1 MAKGGRQEL
10 KTEIVLTGKTDGS
23 AAQLFKDLAITAE
36 SSYNEICKAF
46 QRYDDLQTQAY
57 NRQKKQYNDML
68 QKQMQLAKAETRQK
82 QQGRSDY
89 VNLWQNLLKEQEDI
103 EKQIAQEEA
112 KADQERL
119 QKEQER
125 AREKEKRDK
134 YLYQQMR
141 EFQEA
146 AAERERAYAELFDEA
161 ERRLEENKLGNRIK
175 KFVSELS
182 VDLNEVGDELINVG
196 GQVWKVGRQLL
207 KTTEL
212 YADFDDT
219 MRATQGKLVTATA
232 QEMDALEEQVRQWA
246 ETTRFGAVET
256 ANAVKEAAS
265 SGWELTEIYEG
276 IPTVMTLAATAG
288 LDLTDATEYL
298 NSALAGLNMDM
309 SESATLVDQWVMA
322 SNRSRASVQDMG
334 EAMQRLGS
342 LMTFTESSDEV
353 LTLLSVM
360 AEYGTKGA
368 EAGTMLRNVMLRL
381 IAPTK
386 KAAETLDMLDAS
398 EEELA
403 ELGEMDVAAAAKAM
417 DTLGLSVFDAEG
429 NLKSMIQVI
438 SELRRATSG
447 MTEEEM
453 YPMLAAI
460 FPTRTLRG
468 IMDLLRTSDEE
479 YASIQNRIRSSS
491 GYASEIAELQ
501 EGGIGGSIRNL
512 ESAFEE
518 LKLTV
523 GEAMNPVIM
532 QMTNTL
538 TELIKSISDMPE
550 GVWEGIGNI
559 LALVVEAGPVLIG
572 VGVGMK
578 IISKLLTP
586 GGAIMAGVGGLIM
599 LLTLLDKNIE
609 ERRQKKLENLF
620 GTATLDVAEMRQET
634 EKTTQSYLSNNSAL
648 NELMDTMRDGATNYA
663 DVLEQLQGDLTTF
676 AITGQQLTE
685 EQKNSLSGLINQMID
700 QANQDIDNGE
710 LHDLNMLDL
719 LFGDVKTGKETDAF
733 VNGVG
738 WVSSY
743 YDGLRADMVA
753 VGEDLRNAL
762 TEALEDGE
770 LSPEDEEAIRAQ
782 IERLTEIEQQIQQ
795 GIIDQETGKRLY
807 AAQKVSADS
816 LEEYLQG
823 NADSEAK
830 ALAANSET
838 YAAESGRYYSA
849 WKYNYDNATTGS
861 ERSRLQKELDS
872 FMQELAREEEE
883 AAQGIRNDYSGYNE
897 RALDTVISQL
907 GYSDA
912 WKAIK
917 RIGELGVG
925 ADEAD
930 WSKIFE
936 GLNANKTIQQM
947 YDLYDADD
955 ATGWKLSK
963 LVDKA
968 GFTNL
973 ADIITMLNRYAG
985 AADTNLAIQSDID
998 AFKRYMQEK
1007 QTTPDIADDEELKAQ
1022 AAGDAQTYVSQAQ
1035 ATLDKNPLKIKVDMV
1050 YGQTISG
1057 GSTSS
1062 AGAPGSVKY
1071 KAFGTFADGGRADT
1085 ASIFGEAGPE
1095 WAIPEKHTARTAS
1108 LLEAAAKAS
1117 GFGSLGLTA
1126 GGSSSGPATIIY
1138 SPVINAQDAR
1148 GVDGALREDKKRL
1161 EKWWNERAARAEAEA
1176 FG

>member
-1 MAKGGRQEL
+1 MAGKSNRQEL

-57 NRQKKQYNDML
+57 NKQKKQYNDML

-103 EKQIAQEEA
+103 EKQVAQEEA

-119 QKEQER
+119 KNEKER

-141 EFQEA
+141 EYQRA
-146 AAERERAYAELFDEA
+146 AAEREQAYAELFDEA

-175 KFVSELS
+175 KYVSELS
-182 VDLNEVGDELINVG
+182 ADLNAVGDQLINVG

-207 KTTEL
+207 TTTQL
-212 YADFDDT
+212 YADFDDA
-219 MRATQGKLVTATA
+219 MRATQGKLVTAST
-232 QEMDALEEQVRQWA
+232 QEIEALEEQVRAWA

-288 LDLTDATEYL
+288 MDLTDATEYL
-298 NSALAGLNMDM
+298 NSALAGLNIDM
-309 SESATLVDQWVMA
+309 SQSATLVDQWVMA

-368 EAGTMLRNVMLRL
+368 EAGTLLRNVMLRL

-417 DTLGLSVFDAEG
+417 DTLGLSVFDTEG

-438 SELRRATSG
+438 SELRRATAG

-479 YASIQNRIRSSS
+479 YASIQSRIQASG
-491 GYASEIAELQ
+491 GYASEIAALQ

-512 ESAFEE
+512 KSAFEE

-532 QMTNTL
+532 QITNALTTL
-538 TELIKSISDMPE
+538 IQKISDMPE
-550 GVWEGIGNI
+550 GVWASIGET
-559 LALVVEAGPVLIG
+559 LALLVEAGPVLIG

-578 IISKLLTP
+578 IISALLTP
-586 GGAIMAGVGGLIM
+586 QGRIMAGAAMLIS
-599 LLTLLDKNIE
+599 LLTLLDKNLE
-609 ERRQKKLENLF
+609 ERRQKNLENLF
-620 GTATLDVAEMRQET
+620 GSVTLDVAEMRQEIDKNT
-634 EKTTQSYLSNNSAL
+634 GAL
-648 NELMDTMRDGATNYA
+648 NGQSEALDALKGDIQQNLTEFTALY
-663 DVLEQLQGDLTTF
+663 EQMTGDLTQYF
-676 AITGQQLTE
+676 ITGQTLTKEQGEALVSMGTQMGAKVKEGIDLSELHQLNWLDVMFGSPSSETEAKAFTAGVSTATTWYDTMQAETATLGKELGDALADALADGIIDADEKNIISAIMAKYAAIENEVTQIYADAAQEKRLLQAGRVTFDSINGFATEQYALGE
-685 EQKNSLSGLINQMID
+685 EQKQKELDDL
-700 QANQDIDNGE
+700 DNE
-710 LHDLNMLDL
+710 YAL
-719 LFGDVKTGKETDAF
+719 L
-733 VNGVG
+733 
-738 WVSSY
+738 
-743 YDGLRADMVA
+743 L
-753 VGEDLRNAL
+753 
-762 TEALEDGE
+762 
-770 LSPEDEEAIRAQ
+770 AQ
-782 IERLTEIEQQIQQ
+782 N
-795 GIIDQETGKRLY
+795 KH
-807 AAQKVSADS
+807 
-816 LEEYLQG
+816 
-823 NADSEAK
+823 
-830 ALAANSET
+830 
-838 YAAESGRYYSA
+838 
-849 WKYNYDNATTGS
+849 NYDNAKT
-861 ERSRLQKELDS
+861 
-872 FMQELAREEEE
+872 REERQQILKERTDIE
-883 AAQGIRNDYSGYNE
+883 AGFTQKRQQTIANADADTNAVLM
-897 RALDTVISQL
+897 RAIDTAFDSA
-907 GYSDA
+907 GMGEA
-912 WKAIK
+912 WGLLK
-917 RIGELGVG
+917 RIGEQGVG
-925 ADEAD
+925 LDKLD
-930 WSKIFE
+930 WNRVLLGMDNSQ
-936 GLNANKTIQQM
+936 GAALLRS
-947 YDLYDADD
+947 LYDADKSNGWAMANALD
-955 ATGWKLSK
+955 STGNSS
-963 LVDKA
+963 
-968 GFTNL
+968 L
-973 ADIITMLNRYAG
+973 ADILTSLNRYAG
-985 AADTNLAIQSDID
+985 ALESRSRVDEGFGIYEDL
-998 AFKRYMQEK
+998 
-1007 QTTPDIADDEELKAQ
+1007 TPDFANDTELQTQ
-1022 AAGDAQTYVSQAQ
+1022 AAGDAQTYVNQAQ
-1035 ATLDKNPLKIKVDMV
+1035 AKLNANPLKIRVDMV
-1050 YGQTISG
+1050 MGNNG
-1057 GSTSS
+1057 
-1062 AGAPGSVKY
+1062 VKLPASLVGRGLNGY
-1071 KAFGTFADGGRADT
+1071 AEGGRADT

-1095 WAIPEKHTARTAS
+1095 WAIPERHTRRTAS

-1126 GGSSSGPATIIY
+1126 GGSSSGPATIVY

-1148 GVDGALREDKKRL
+1148 GVDGALKEDKKRL

>member
-1 MAKGGRQEL
+1 MAGNSKRQKLE
-10 KTEIVLTGKTDGS
+10 TEIVLTGQVANS
-23 AAQLFKDLAITAE
+23 AKQLSAWLDTMG
-36 SSYNEICKAF
+36 NKA
-46 QRYDDLQTQAY
+46 LSLGG
-57 NRQKKQYNDML
+57 QYM
-68 QKQMQLAKAETRQK
+68 
-82 QQGRSDY
+82 
-89 VNLWQNLLKEQEDI
+89 
-103 EKQIAQEEA
+103 
-112 KADQERL
+112 
-119 QKEQER
+119 
-125 AREKEKRDK
+125 
-134 YLYQQMR
+134 
-141 EFQEA
+141 
-146 AAERERAYAELFDEA
+146 
-161 ERRLEENKLGNRIK
+161 KLGDK
-175 KFVSELS
+175 
-182 VDLNEVGDELINVG
+182 
-196 GQVWKVGRQLL
+196 LL
-207 KTTEL
+207 ETTKL
-212 YADFDDT
+212 YADFNDA
-219 MRATQGKLVTATA
+219 MRATQGKLVTAST
-232 QEMDALEEQVRQWA
+232 QDMEKLEEQVRSWA

-368 EAGTMLRNVMLRL
+368 EAGTLLRNVMLRL

-403 ELGEMDVAAAAKAM
+403 ELGEMDVAAAAEAM

-438 SELRRATSG
+438 SELRSATAG

-479 YASIQNRIRSSS
+479 YASIQNRIRSSG
-491 GYASEIAELQ
+491 GYASEIAALQ

-512 ESAFEE
+512 KSAFEE

-523 GEAMNPVIM
+523 GEAMNPQIIKV
-532 QMTNTL
+532 TDAL
-538 TELIKSISDMPE
+538 TELIRNISDLPE
-550 GVWEGIGNI
+550 GTWDFIGNI
-559 LALVVEAGPVLIG
+559 FATIVKAGPVLIG
-572 VGVGMK
+572 VGTTLKLASM
-578 IISKLLTP
+578 LLTP
-586 GGAIMAGVGGLIM
+586 TGAIAGTVTLLIS
-599 LLTLLDKNIE
+599 LLTLFDQQAQ
-609 ERRQKKLENLF
+609 ERRQKNLDNLF

-634 EKTTQSYLSNNSAL
+634 DKVTESYLSNNSAL
-648 NELMDTMRDGATNYA
+648 NELLDTMREGGTNYA
-663 DVLEQLQGDLTTF
+663 NLTEQLTGSLTQF
-676 AITGQQLTE
+676 AITGQELTK
-685 EQKNSLSGLINQMID
+685 EQKDGLSGLINQMID
-700 QANQDIDNGE
+700 QANQDIENGE

-738 WVSSY
+738 WVSDY
-743 YDGLRADMVA
+743 YADMRNEMVA
-753 VGEDLRNAL
+753 VGQDLRNAL

-770 LSPEDEEAIRAQ
+770 LSPEDEKAIQAQ
-782 IERLTEIEQQIQQ
+782 IKRLTEIEQQIQQ

-807 AAQKVSADS
+807 AASKVSIDS
-816 LEEYLQG
+816 IEEYLQG
-823 NADSEAK
+823 NADSMNE
-830 ALAANSET
+830 ALAANSEMFAT
-838 YAAESGRYYSA
+838 EGGRYYSA
-849 WKYNYDNATTGS
+849 WKHNYDKAKTGA
-861 ERSRLQKELDS
+861 ERSRLQDELNN

-883 AAQGIRNDYSGYNE
+883 SAQGIRDDYAGLNMN
-897 RALDTVISQL
+897 AFDTMINQTGL
-907 GYSDA
+907 GDA
-912 WKAIK
+912 WELLK
-917 RIGELGVG
+917 RIGEQDVSENGLDWDKALQGMDMRQ
-925 ADEAD
+925 AEKYLKQIDEA
-930 WSKIFE
+930 
-936 GLNANKTIQQM
+936 NKDTKGRLAEWAEQ
-947 YDLYDADD
+947 
-955 ATGWKLSK
+955 
-963 LVDKA
+963 A
-968 GFTNL
+968 GYENL
-973 ADIITMLNRYAG
+973 AGLVGKASTLH
-985 AADTNLAIQSDID
+985 NLALSSRLEEEWPDPLQTQATND
-998 AFKRYMQEK
+998 AQTYVSKVQETLD
-1007 QTTPDIADDEELKAQ
+1007 QTPATPDFANATELQTQ
-1022 AAGDAQTYVSQAQ
+1022 AAGDAQTYVNQAQ
-1035 ATLDKNPLKIKVDMV
+1035 ATLNANPLKIKVDMV
-1050 YGQTISG
+1050 MGNNG
-1057 GSTSS
+1057 
-1062 AGAPGSVKY
+1062 VKLPASLIGRGLNANGY
-1071 KAFGTFADGGRADT
+1071 ADGGRADT

-1095 WAIPEKHTARTAS
+1095 WAIPEQHTARTAS

>member
-1 MAKGGRQEL
+1 MAGNGKRQQL
-10 KTEIVLTGKTDGS
+10 QTEIVLTGKIENS
-23 AAQLFKDLAITAE
+23 AKQLSAWLDTVGNKAI
-36 SSYNEICKAF
+36 S
-46 QRYDDLQTQAY
+46 LGG
-57 NRQKKQYNDML
+57 QYM
-68 QKQMQLAKAETRQK
+68 
-82 QQGRSDY
+82 
-89 VNLWQNLLKEQEDI
+89 
-103 EKQIAQEEA
+103 
-112 KADQERL
+112 
-119 QKEQER
+119 
-125 AREKEKRDK
+125 
-134 YLYQQMR
+134 
-141 EFQEA
+141 
-146 AAERERAYAELFDEA
+146 
-161 ERRLEENKLGNRIK
+161 KLGEK
-175 KFVSELS
+175 
-182 VDLNEVGDELINVG
+182 
-196 GQVWKVGRQLL
+196 LL
-207 KTTEL
+207 ETTKL
-212 YADFDDT
+212 YADFDDA
-219 MRATQGKLVTATA
+219 MRATQGKLVTATT
-232 QEMDALEEQVRQWA
+232 QDMEKLEEQVRSWA

-288 LDLTDATEYL
+288 MDLTDATEYL

-309 SESATLVDQWVMA
+309 SESTTLVDQWVMA
-322 SNRSRASVQDMG
+322 SNRSRASVLDMG

-368 EAGTMLRNVMLRL
+368 EAGTLLRNVMLRL
-381 IAPTK
+381 IAPTA

-438 SELRRATSG
+438 SELRHATEG

-479 YASIQNRIRSSS
+479 YASIQNRIRSSG
-491 GYASEIAELQ
+491 GYASEIAALQ

-512 ESAFEE
+512 KSAFEE

-523 GEAMNPVIM
+523 GEAMNPQIIKV
-532 QMTNTL
+532 TNAL
-538 TELIKSISDMPE
+538 TELIQHISDLPE
-550 GVWEGIGNI
+550 GTWDFIGNI
-559 LALVVEAGPVLIG
+559 FATIVKAGPVLIG
-572 VGVGMK
+572 VGTTLK
-578 IISKLLTP
+578 LASKLLTP
-586 GGAIMAGVGGLIM
+586 TGAIATTA
-599 LLTLLDKNIE
+599 TLLLSLITLFDQQAK
-609 ERRQKKLENLF
+609 ERRQKNLDNLF
-620 GTATLDVAEMRQET
+620 GSATLDVAEMRQET
-634 EKTTQSYLSNNSAL
+634 DKVTESYLSNNSAL
-648 NELMDTMRDGATNYA
+648 NELLDTMREGGTNYA
-663 DVLEQLQGDLTTF
+663 NLSEQLTGSLTQW
-676 AITGQQLTE
+676 AITGQQLTQ
-685 EQKNSLSGLINQMID
+685 EQKDGLSGLINQMID
-700 QANQDIDNGE
+700 QANQDIANGE

-719 LFGDVKTGKETDAF
+719 LFGDVQTGKETDAF

-743 YDGLRADMVA
+743 YNGLRADMVA

-830 ALAANSET
+830 ALAANSEM

-998 AFKRYMQEK
+998 AFNRYMQEK
-1007 QTTPDIADDEELKAQ
+1007 QTTPDFADDAELQKQ
-1022 AAGDAQTYVSQAQ
+1022 AASDAQTYVNQAQ
-1035 ATLDKNPLKIKVDMV
+1035 AELDKNPVKLHVNMV
-1050 YGQTISG
+1050 PGKSYSINYDGYSYRGSG
-1057 GSTSS
+1057 SGSQSGT
-1062 AGAPGSVKY
+1062 VKNAVSKLFSNLFY
-1071 KAFGTFADGGRADT
+1071 ADGGRADT

-1095 WAIPEKHTARTAS
+1095 WAIPEAHTPRTAS

-1117 GFGSLGLTA
+1117 GFGSMGLTA
-1126 GGSSSGPATIIY
+1126 GGSSSGPATIVY

-1148 GVDGALREDKKRL
+1148 GVDVALKEDKKRL

>member
-1 MAKGGRQEL
+1 MAGNGKRQKLE
-10 KTEIVLTGKTDGS
+10 TEIVLTGKIENS
-23 AAQLFKDLAITAE
+23 AKQLSAWLDTVGNKAI
-36 SSYNEICKAF
+36 S
-46 QRYDDLQTQAY
+46 LGG
-57 NRQKKQYNDML
+57 QYM
-68 QKQMQLAKAETRQK
+68 
-82 QQGRSDY
+82 
-89 VNLWQNLLKEQEDI
+89 
-103 EKQIAQEEA
+103 
-112 KADQERL
+112 
-119 QKEQER
+119 
-125 AREKEKRDK
+125 
-134 YLYQQMR
+134 
-141 EFQEA
+141 
-146 AAERERAYAELFDEA
+146 
-161 ERRLEENKLGNRIK
+161 KLGEK
-175 KFVSELS
+175 
-182 VDLNEVGDELINVG
+182 
-196 GQVWKVGRQLL
+196 LL
-207 KTTEL
+207 ETTKL
-212 YADFDDT
+212 YADFDDA
-219 MRATQGKLVTATA
+219 MRATQGKLVTATT
-232 QEMDALEEQVRQWA
+232 QDMEKLEEQVRSWA

-288 LDLTDATEYL
+288 MDLTDATEYL

-309 SESATLVDQWVMA
+309 SESTTLVDQWVMA
-322 SNRSRASVQDMG
+322 SNRSRASVLDMG

-368 EAGTMLRNVMLRL
+368 EAGTLLRNVMLRL
-381 IAPTK
+381 IAPTA

-479 YASIQNRIRSSS
+479 YAAIQNRIRSSS
-491 GYASEIAELQ
+491 GYASEIAALQ

-512 ESAFEE
+512 KSAFEE

-523 GEAMNPVIM
+523 GEAMNPQIIKV
-532 QMTNTL
+532 TNAL
-538 TELIKSISDMPE
+538 TELIRNISDLPE
-550 GVWEGIGNI
+550 GTWDFIGNI
-559 LALVVEAGPVLIG
+559 FATIVKAGPVLIG
-572 VGVGMK
+572 VGTTLKLASM
-578 IISKLLTP
+578 LLTP
-586 GGAIMAGVGGLIM
+586 TGAIAGTVTLLIS
-599 LLTLLDKNIE
+599 LLTLFDQHVE
-609 ERRQKKLENLF
+609 ERRKKNLENLF

-634 EKTTQSYLSNNSAL
+634 DKVTQSYLSNNSAL

-663 DVLEQLQGDLTTF
+663 DLLEQLQGDLTQF

-685 EQKNSLSGLINQMID
+685 EQKSSLSGMINQMID
-700 QANQDIDNGE
+700 QANQDIANGE

-719 LFGDVKTGKETDAF
+719 LFGDVQTGKETDAF

-743 YDGLRADMVA
+743 YNGLRADMVA
-753 VGEDLRNAL
+753 VGEDMRKAL

-795 GIIDQETGKRLY
+795 GIIDQEIGERLY
-807 AAQKVSADS
+807 AASKVSADNI
-816 LEEYLQG
+816 EEYLQG
-823 NADSEAK
+823 NADSMNK
-830 ALAANSET
+830 ALAANSEMFDT
-838 YAAESGRYYSA
+838 ESGRFYAA
-849 WKYNYDNATTGS
+849 WKYNYDNAKTEG
-861 ERSRLQKELDS
+861 ERQQLQSQLDD
-872 FMQELAREEEE
+872 FMNELAREEEE
-883 AAQGIRNDYSGYNE
+883 KAQGIRDDYAGFNT
-897 RALDTVISQL
+897 RALDSVLNQIGL
-907 GYSDA
+907 GDA
-912 WKAIK
+912 WELVKRVGEQDITENGIDWDKALQGMDARQAEKYFEQIYEANK
-917 RIGELGVG
+917 DTKGRLAEWVKQSGNENLAGIITESDFLWGAVRRYGDEVR
-925 ADEAD
+925 ADEA
-930 WSKIFE
+930 
-936 GLNANKTIQQM
+936 
-947 YDLYDADD
+947 
-955 ATGWKLSK
+955 
-963 LVDKA
+963 V
-968 GFTNL
+968 L
-973 ADIITMLNRYAG
+973 AEQL
-985 AADTNLAIQSDID
+985 Q
-998 AFKRYMQEK
+998 
-1007 QTTPDIADDEELKAQ
+1007 AQ
-1022 AAGDAQTYVSQAQ
+1022 AASDAQAYVGKVQETLDQTPATPDFANAAELQTQAASDAQTYVSQAQ
-1035 ATLDKNPLKIKVDMV
+1035 AELDKRPLKIKVDMV

-1057 GSTSS
+1057 GTNFGIGG
-1062 AGAPGSVKY
+1062 GAPESVRTK
-1071 KAFGTFADGGRADT
+1071 THFADGGRADT

-1117 GFGSLGLTA
+1117 GFGSMGLTA
-1126 GGSSSGPATIIY
+1126 GGSSYGPATIVY
-1138 SPVINAQDAR
+1138 SPVINAKDAR
-1148 GVDGALREDKKRL
+1148 GVDGALKEDKKRL

>member
-1 MAKGGRQEL
+1 MAGNSKRQKLE
-10 KTEIVLTGKTDGS
+10 TEIVLTGKIENS
-23 AAQLFKDLAITAE
+23 VKQL
-36 SSYNEICKAF
+36 S
-46 QRYDDLQTQAY
+46 
-57 NRQKKQYNDML
+57 
-68 QKQMQLAKAETRQK
+68 
-82 QQGRSDY
+82 
-89 VNLWQNLLKEQEDI
+89 
-103 EKQIAQEEA
+103 
-112 KADQERL
+112 
-119 QKEQER
+119 
-125 AREKEKRDK
+125 
-134 YLYQQMR
+134 
-141 EFQEA
+141 
-146 AAERERAYAELFDEA
+146 AELDTLGNKA
-161 ERRLEENKLGNRIK
+161 ISLGGQYMKLGDK
-175 KFVSELS
+175 
-182 VDLNEVGDELINVG
+182 
-196 GQVWKVGRQLL
+196 LL
-207 KTTEL
+207 ETTKL
-212 YADFDDT
+212 YADFDDA
-219 MRATQGKLVTATA
+219 MRATQGKLVTASTQDMA
-232 QEMDALEEQVRQWA
+232 KLEEQVRSWA

-368 EAGTMLRNVMLRL
+368 EAGTLLRNVMLRL
-381 IAPTK
+381 IAPTA

-403 ELGEMDVAAAAKAM
+403 ELGEMNLGAASEAM
-417 DTLGLSVFDAEG
+417 DALGLSVFDAEG

-438 SELRRATSG
+438 SELRRATNG

-479 YASIQNRIRSSS
+479 YASIQNRIRSSG
-491 GYASEIAELQ
+491 GYASEIAALQ

-512 ESAFEE
+512 KSAFEE

-523 GEAMNPVIM
+523 GEAMNPQIIKV
-532 QMTNTL
+532 TDAL
-538 TELIKSISDMPE
+538 TELIRNISDLPE
-550 GVWEGIGNI
+550 GTWDFIGNI
-559 LALVVEAGPVLIG
+559 FATIVKAGPVLIG
-572 VGVGMK
+572 VGTTLKLASM
-578 IISKLLTP
+578 LLTP
-586 GGAIMAGVGGLIM
+586 TGAIAGTVTLLIS
-599 LLTLLDKNIE
+599 LLTLFDQQAQ
-609 ERRQKKLENLF
+609 ERRQKNLRMLF

-634 EKTTQSYLSNNSAL
+634 DKVTESYLSNNSAL

-663 DVLEQLQGDLTTF
+663 DLLEQLQGDLTQF

-685 EQKNSLSGLINQMID
+685 EQKSSLSGMINQMID
-700 QANQDIDNGE
+700 QANQDIANGE

-719 LFGDVKTGKETDAF
+719 LFGDVQTGKETDAF

-770 LSPEDEEAIRAQ
+770 LSPEDEKAIRAQ

-795 GIIDQETGKRLY
+795 GIINQEIGERLY
-807 AAQKVSADS
+807 AASKVSADS
-816 LEEYLQG
+816 IEEYFQG
-823 NADSEAK
+823 NEDSMNK
-830 ALAANSET
+830 ALAANSEMFNM
-838 YAAESGRYYSA
+838 ESGRFYDA
-849 WKYNYDNATTGS
+849 WKYNYDNAKTEA
-861 ERSRLQKELDS
+861 ERQQLQSQLDD

-883 AAQGIRNDYSGYNE
+883 KAQGIRDDYAGFNT
-897 RALDTVISQL
+897 RAFDSVLDQMGL
-907 GYSDA
+907 GDA
-912 WKAIK
+912 WEIIK
-917 RIGELGVG
+917 KIGDSDWRNGIAWNEVSGGKSAQEVYALLDDFYQKNHETGNKFTDLMKKVGMDQYANVVKNMLLPVQELQTDHQI
-925 ADEAD
+925 ADD
-930 WSKIFE
+930 WNSYVLDIINDEELQTQAANDAQTYVSKVQE
-936 GLNANKTIQQM
+936 TLDQTPAKP
-947 YDLYDADD
+947 DVADD
-955 ATGWKLSK
+955 A
-963 LVDKA
+963 
-968 GFTNL
+968 
-973 ADIITMLNRYAG
+973 
-985 AADTNLAIQSDID
+985 
-998 AFKRYMQEK
+998 
-1007 QTTPDIADDEELKAQ
+1007 ELRAQ
-1022 AAGDAQTYVSQAQ
+1022 AASDAQTYVSQAQ
-1035 ATLDKNPLKIKVDMV
+1035 AELDKNPVKLHVNMV
-1050 YGQTISG
+1050 PGKSYSINYDGYSYRGAGSG
-1057 GSTSS
+1057 TQSGT
-1062 AGAPGSVKY
+1062 VKNAVSRQLNNLFY
-1071 KAFGTFADGGRADT
+1071 AEGGRADT

-1095 WAIPEKHTARTAS
+1095 WAIPERHTRRTAS

-1117 GFGSLGLTA
+1117 GFGSMGLTA
-1126 GGSSSGPATIIY
+1126 GGSSSGPATIVY

-1148 GVDGALREDKKRL
+1148 GVDGALKEDKKRL

>member
-1 MAKGGRQEL
+1 MAGNSKRQKLE
-10 KTEIVLTGKTDGS
+10 TEIVLTGKIENSVKQLS
-23 AAQLFKDLAITAE
+23 AWLDTVGNKAI
-36 SSYNEICKAF
+36 S
-46 QRYDDLQTQAY
+46 L
-57 NRQKKQYNDML
+57 
-68 QKQMQLAKAETRQK
+68 
-82 QQGRSDY
+82 
-89 VNLWQNLLKEQEDI
+89 
-103 EKQIAQEEA
+103 
-112 KADQERL
+112 
-119 QKEQER
+119 
-125 AREKEKRDK
+125 
-134 YLYQQMR
+134 
-141 EFQEA
+141 
-146 AAERERAYAELFDEA
+146 
-161 ERRLEENKLGNRIK
+161 
-175 KFVSELS
+175 
-182 VDLNEVGDELINVG
+182 G
-196 GQVWKVGRQLL
+196 GQYMKIGEKLL
-207 KTTEL
+207 ETTKL
-212 YADFDDT
+212 YADFDDA
-219 MRATQGKLVTATA
+219 MRATQGKLVTASTQDMA
-232 QEMDALEEQVRQWA
+232 KLEEQVRSWA

-288 LDLTDATEYL
+288 MDLTDATEYL

-322 SNRSRASVQDMG
+322 SNRSRASVLDMG

-368 EAGTMLRNVMLRL
+368 EAGTLLRNVMLRL
-381 IAPTK
+381 IAPTA

-438 SELRRATSG
+438 SELRRATNG

-460 FPTRTLRG
+460 FPTRTMRG

-479 YASIQNRIRSSS
+479 YAAIQNRIRSSG
-491 GYASEIAELQ
+491 GYASEIAALQ
-501 EGGIGGSIRNL
+501 EGGIGGSIRKL
-512 ESAFEE
+512 KSAFEE

-523 GEAMNPVIM
+523 GEAMNPQIM
-532 QMTNTL
+532 KVTDAL
-538 TELIKSISDMPE
+538 TELIQNISDMPE
-550 GVWEGIGNI
+550 GTWDFIGNI
-559 LALVVEAGPVLIG
+559 FATIVKAGPVLIG
-572 VGVGMK
+572 VGTTLKLASM
-578 IISKLLTP
+578 LLTP
-586 GGAIMAGVGGLIM
+586 TGAIAGTVTLLIS
-599 LLTLLDKNIE
+599 LLTLFDQQAQ
-609 ERRQKKLENLF
+609 ERRQKNIRTLF
-620 GTATLDVAEMRQET
+620 GSATLDVAEMRQET
-634 EKTTQSYLSNNSAL
+634 DKVTESYLSNNSAL

-663 DVLEQLQGDLTTF
+663 DLLEQLQGDLTQF
-676 AITGQQLTE
+676 AITGQELTE
-685 EQKNSLSGLINQMID
+685 EQKSSLSGLINQMID
-700 QANQDIDNGE
+700 QANQDIANGE
-710 LHDLNMLDL
+710 LHDLNMLDM
-719 LFGDVKTGKETDAF
+719 LFGDVQTGKETDAF

-743 YDGLRADMVA
+743 YNGLRANMVA
-753 VGEDLRNAL
+753 VGEDLRKAL

-795 GIIDQETGKRLY
+795 GIIDQEIGERLY
-807 AAQKVSADS
+807 AASKVSADS
-816 LEEYLQG
+816 IEEYLQG
-823 NADSEAK
+823 NADSMNK
-830 ALAANSET
+830 ALAANSEMFDT
-838 YAAESGRYYSA
+838 ESGRYYSA

-897 RALDTVISQL
+897 RALDTVISKL

-998 AFKRYMQEK
+998 AFNRYMQEK
-1007 QTTPDIADDEELKAQ
+1007 QTTPDIADDAELQKQ
-1022 AAGDAQTYVSQAQ
+1022 ATNDAQTYVSQAQ
-1035 ATLDKNPLKIKVDMV
+1035 AELDKNPVKLHVNMV
-1050 YGQTISG
+1050 PGKSYSINYDGYSYRGSG
-1057 GSTSS
+1057 SGSQSGT
-1062 AGAPGSVKY
+1062 VKNAVSKRFSNLFY
-1071 KAFGTFADGGRADT
+1071 ADGGRADT

-1117 GFGSLGLTA
+1117 GFGSMGLTA
-1126 GGSSSGPATIIY
+1126 GGSSSGPATIVY

-1148 GVDGALREDKKRL
+1148 GVDGALKEDKKRL

>member
-1 MAKGGRQEL
+1 MAGNSKRQEL

-46 QRYDDLQTQAY
+46 QKYDDLQTQAY

-134 YLYQQMR
+134 YLYQKMR

-182 VDLNEVGDELINVG
+182 VDLDEVGDQLINVG

-212 YADFDDT
+212 YADFDDA

-232 QEMDALEEQVRQWA
+232 QEMDTLEEQVRQWA

-288 LDLTDATEYL
+288 MDLTDATEYL

-368 EAGTMLRNVMLRL
+368 EAGTLLRNVMLRL

-386 KAAETLDMLDAS
+386 KAAETLDMLDVS

-403 ELGEMDVAAAAKAM
+403 ELGEVDVAAAAKAM

-429 NLKSMIQVI
+429 NLKSIIQVI
-438 SELRRATSG
+438 SELRSATSG

-479 YASIQNRIRSSS
+479 YAAIQERIRSSS

-512 ESAFEE
+512 KSAFEE

-532 QMTNTL
+532 QITDAL
-538 TELIKSISDMPE
+538 TELIKKISDMPE
-550 GVWEGIGNI
+550 GVWASIGET
-559 LALVVEAGPVLIG
+559 LALLVEAGPVLIG

-578 IISKLLTP
+578 IISALLTP
-586 GGAIMAGVGGLIM
+586 QGRIMAGAAMLIS
-599 LLTLLDKNIE
+599 LLTLIDKNIE
-609 ERRQKKLENLF
+609 ERRQKNLETLF
-620 GTATLDVAEMRQET
+620 GSVTLDVAEMRQEIDKNTGALDAQSEALDTLKGDIQQNLT
-634 EKTTQSYLSNNSAL
+634 EFTALYEEMTGKLTQY
-648 NELMDTMRDGATNYA
+648 
-663 DVLEQLQGDLTTF
+663 F
-676 AITGQQLTE
+676 ITGQTLTE
-685 EQKNSLSGLINQMID
+685 DQGKALVTMGTQMGAKVKEGIDLS
-700 QANQDIDNGE
+700 E
-710 LHDLNMLDL
+710 LHQLNWLDVM
-719 LFGDVKTGKETDAF
+719 FGSPSDETEANTF
-733 VNGVG
+733 TSA
-738 WVSSY
+738 VSTASKY
-743 YDGLRADMVA
+743 YDTIKTQTDGLGVEL
-753 VGEDLRNAL
+753 GNAL
-762 TEALEDGE
+762 ADALAD
-770 LSPEDEEAIRAQ
+770 
-782 IERLTEIEQQIQQ
+782 
-795 GIIDQETGKRLY
+795 GIIDADEKNIISAIMAKYAAIENEVTQIFSDAEQEKRLIQAGRVSLDSISEFATEQY
-807 AAQKVSADS
+807 ALGTERTQKKLDELDDEYALALTQNKHNYANAKTREERQQILKERADIDAGFTQKH
-816 LEEYLQG
+816 QG
-823 NADSEAK
+823 IEANGDAETNAVLMRAIDTALDGAGMSEAWG
-830 ALAANSET
+830 L
-838 YAAESGRYYSA
+838 
-849 WKYNYDNATTGS
+849 
-861 ERSRLQKELDS
+861 L
-872 FMQELAREEEE
+872 
-883 AAQGIRNDYSGYNE
+883 
-897 RALDTVISQL
+897 
-907 GYSDA
+907 
-912 WKAIK
+912 K
-917 RIGELGVG
+917 RIGEQGGELDKQGWDKVLQG
-925 ADEAD
+925 MDSNQAAELLKGLYNADK
-930 WSKIFE
+930 S
-936 GLNANKTIQQM
+936 
-947 YDLYDADD
+947 
-955 ATGWKLSK
+955 TGWAIANVLNST
-963 LVDKA
+963 
-968 GFTNL
+968 GNSNL
-973 ADIITMLNRYAG
+973 ADILTSLNEYVNILRTKTRIDEGFGIYE
-985 AADTNLAIQSDID
+985 DI
-998 AFKRYMQEK
+998 
-1007 QTTPDIADDEELKAQ
+1007 TPDFANDTELQTQ
-1022 AAGDAQTYVSQAQ
+1022 AAGDAKTYVSQAQ
-1035 ATLDKNPLKIKVDMV
+1035 ATLNANPLKIRVDMV
-1050 YGQTISG
+1050 MGNNG
-1057 GSTSS
+1057 
-1062 AGAPGSVKY
+1062 VKLPASLVGRGLNGY
-1071 KAFGTFADGGRADT
+1071 ADGGRADT

-1095 WAIPEKHTARTAS
+1095 WAIPEQHTARTAS

-1126 GGSSSGPATIIY
+1126 GGSSFGPATIIY

-1148 GVDGALREDKKRL
+1148 GVDGVLREDKKRL

>member
-1 MAKGGRQEL
+1 MAGNGKRQQL
-10 KTEIVLTGKTDGS
+10 QTEIVLTGKIENS
-23 AAQLFKDLAITAE
+23 A
-36 SSYNEICKAF
+36 
-46 QRYDDLQTQAY
+46 
-57 NRQKKQYNDML
+57 
-68 QKQMQLAKAETRQK
+68 
-82 QQGRSDY
+82 
-89 VNLWQNLLKEQEDI
+89 
-103 EKQIAQEEA
+103 KQISAWLDTMGN
-112 KADQERL
+112 KALSLGGQ
-119 QKEQER
+119 
-125 AREKEKRDK
+125 
-134 YLYQQMR
+134 YM
-141 EFQEA
+141 
-146 AAERERAYAELFDEA
+146 
-161 ERRLEENKLGNRIK
+161 KLGDK
-175 KFVSELS
+175 
-182 VDLNEVGDELINVG
+182 
-196 GQVWKVGRQLL
+196 LL
-207 KTTEL
+207 ETTKL
-212 YADFDDT
+212 YADFDDA
-219 MRATQGKLVTATA
+219 MRATQGKLVTASTQDMA
-232 QEMDALEEQVRQWA
+232 KLEEQVRSWA

-368 EAGTMLRNVMLRL
+368 EAGTLLRNVMLRL

-403 ELGEMDVAAAAKAM
+403 ELGEVDVAAAAEAM

-429 NLKSMIQVI
+429 NLKSIIQVI
-438 SELRRATSG
+438 SELRSATSG

-479 YASIQNRIRSSS
+479 YAAIQERIRSSS

-512 ESAFEE
+512 KSAFEE
-518 LKLTV
+518 LQLTV
-523 GEAMNPVIM
+523 GEAMNPQIM
-532 QMTNTL
+532 KVTDAL
-538 TELIKSISDMPE
+538 TELIRHISDLPE
-550 GVWEGIGNI
+550 GTWDFIGNI
-559 LALVVEAGPVLIG
+559 FATIVKAGPVLIG
-572 VGVGMK
+572 VGTTLK
-578 IISKLLTP
+578 LASKLLTP
-586 GGAIMAGVGGLIM
+586 TGAIATTA
-599 LLTLLDKNIE
+599 TLLISLITLFDQRAE
-609 ERRQKKLENLF
+609 ERRQKNLDNLF

-634 EKTTQSYLSNNSAL
+634 DKVTESYLSNNSAL
-648 NELMDTMRDGATNYA
+648 NELLDTMREGGTNYA
-663 DVLEQLQGDLTTF
+663 NLSEQLTGSLTQW
-676 AITGQQLTE
+676 AITGQQLTQ
-685 EQKNSLSGLINQMID
+685 EQKDGLSGLINQMID
-700 QANQDIDNGE
+700 QANQDIENGE

-738 WVSSY
+738 WVSDY
-743 YDGLRADMVA
+743 YADMRNEMVA
-753 VGEDLRNAL
+753 VGQDLRNAL

-770 LSPEDEEAIRAQ
+770 LSPEDEKAIQAQ

-807 AAQKVSADS
+807 AASKVSIDS

-823 NADSEAK
+823 NADSMNE
-830 ALAANSET
+830 ALAANSEMFDT
-838 YAAESGRYYSA
+838 ESGRYYSA
-849 WKYNYDNATTGS
+849 WKHNYDKAKTGA
-861 ERSRLQKELDS
+861 ERSRLQDELNN

-883 AAQGIRNDYSGYNE
+883 SAQGIRDDYAGLNMNAFDT
-897 RALDTVISQL
+897 ALNQTGL
-907 GYSDA
+907 GDA
-912 WKAIK
+912 WELLK
-917 RIGELGVG
+917 RIGEQDVSENGLDWDKALQGMDMRQ
-925 ADEAD
+925 AEKYLKQIDEA
-930 WSKIFE
+930 
-936 GLNANKTIQQM
+936 NKDTKGRLAEWAEQ
-947 YDLYDADD
+947 
-955 ATGWKLSK
+955 
-963 LVDKA
+963 A
-968 GFTNL
+968 GYENL
-973 ADIITMLNRYAG
+973 AGLVRKASTLHNMALSSRLEEEWPDPLQTQA
-985 AADTNLAIQSDID
+985 TND
-998 AFKRYMQEK
+998 AQAYVSKVQETLD
-1007 QTTPDIADDEELKAQ
+1007 QTPATPDFANAAELQTQ

-1035 ATLDKNPLKIKVDMV
+1035 ATLNANPLKIKVDMV
-1050 YGQTISG
+1050 MGNNG
-1057 GSTSS
+1057 
-1062 AGAPGSVKY
+1062 VKLPASLVGRGLNGY
-1071 KAFGTFADGGRADT
+1071 AEGGRADT

-1095 WAIPEKHTARTAS
+1095 WAIPERHTARTAS

>member
-1 MAKGGRQEL
+1 MAGNSKRQKLE
-10 KTEIVLTGKTDGS
+10 TEIVLTGKIENS
-23 AAQLFKDLAITAE
+23 VKQL
-36 SSYNEICKAF
+36 S
-46 QRYDDLQTQAY
+46 
-57 NRQKKQYNDML
+57 
-68 QKQMQLAKAETRQK
+68 
-82 QQGRSDY
+82 
-89 VNLWQNLLKEQEDI
+89 
-103 EKQIAQEEA
+103 
-112 KADQERL
+112 
-119 QKEQER
+119 
-125 AREKEKRDK
+125 
-134 YLYQQMR
+134 
-141 EFQEA
+141 
-146 AAERERAYAELFDEA
+146 AELDTLGNKA
-161 ERRLEENKLGNRIK
+161 ISLGGQYMKLGDK
-175 KFVSELS
+175 
-182 VDLNEVGDELINVG
+182 
-196 GQVWKVGRQLL
+196 LL
-207 KTTEL
+207 ETTKL
-212 YADFDDT
+212 YADFDDA
-219 MRATQGKLVTATA
+219 MRATQGKLVTASTQDMA
-232 QEMDALEEQVRQWA
+232 KLEEQVRSWA

-288 LDLTDATEYL
+288 MDLTDATEYL

-368 EAGTMLRNVMLRL
+368 EAGTLLRNVMLRL
-381 IAPTK
+381 IAPTA

-403 ELGEMDVAAAAKAM
+403 ELGEMDVAAAEEAM

-438 SELRRATSG
+438 SELRRATNG

-479 YASIQNRIRSSS
+479 YAAIQNRIRSSG

-512 ESAFEE
+512 KSAFEE

-523 GEAMNPVIM
+523 GEAMNPQIIKV
-532 QMTNTL
+532 TNAL
-538 TELIKSISDMPE
+538 TELIRHISDMPE
-550 GVWEGIGNI
+550 GTWDFIGNI
-559 LALVVEAGPVLIG
+559 FATIVKAGPVLIG
-572 VGVGMK
+572 VGTTLKLASM
-578 IISKLLTP
+578 LLTKT
-586 GGAIMAGVGGLIM
+586 GAIAGTVTLLIS
-599 LLTLLDKNIE
+599 LLTLLDQHIE
-609 ERRQKKLENLF
+609 ERRKKNLENLF
-620 GTATLDVAEMRQET
+620 GSATLDVAEMRQET
-634 EKTTQSYLSNNSAL
+634 DKVTESYLSNNSAL
-648 NELMDTMRDGATNYA
+648 NELLDTMREGGTNYA
-663 DVLEQLQGDLTTF
+663 NLSEQLTGSLTQW
-676 AITGQQLTE
+676 AITGQQLTQ
-685 EQKNSLSGLINQMID
+685 EQKDGLSGLINQMID
-700 QANQDIDNGE
+700 QANQDIANGE

-719 LFGDVKTGKETDAF
+719 LFGDVQTGKETDAF

-743 YDGLRADMVA
+743 YNGLRADMVA

-830 ALAANSET
+830 ALAANSEM

-998 AFKRYMQEK
+998 AFNRYMQEK
-1007 QTTPDIADDEELKAQ
+1007 QTTPDFADDAELQKQ
-1022 AAGDAQTYVSQAQ
+1022 ATNDAQTYVSQAQ
-1035 ATLDKNPLKIKVDMV
+1035 AELDKNPVKLHVNMV
-1050 YGQTISG
+1050 PGKSYSINYDGYNYRGSG
-1057 GSTSS
+1057 SGSQSGT
-1062 AGAPGSVKY
+1062 VKNAVSKLFSNLFY
-1071 KAFGTFADGGRADT
+1071 ADGGRADT

-1095 WAIPEKHTARTAS
+1095 WAIPEQHTVRTAS

-1126 GGSSSGPATIIY
+1126 GGSSFGPATIIY

>member
-1 MAKGGRQEL
+1 MAGNSKRQKLE
-10 KTEIVLTGKTDGS
+10 TEIVLTGKIENSVKQLS
-23 AAQLFKDLAITAE
+23 AWLDTVGNKAI
-36 SSYNEICKAF
+36 S
-46 QRYDDLQTQAY
+46 L
-57 NRQKKQYNDML
+57 
-68 QKQMQLAKAETRQK
+68 
-82 QQGRSDY
+82 
-89 VNLWQNLLKEQEDI
+89 
-103 EKQIAQEEA
+103 
-112 KADQERL
+112 
-119 QKEQER
+119 
-125 AREKEKRDK
+125 
-134 YLYQQMR
+134 
-141 EFQEA
+141 
-146 AAERERAYAELFDEA
+146 
-161 ERRLEENKLGNRIK
+161 
-175 KFVSELS
+175 
-182 VDLNEVGDELINVG
+182 G
-196 GQVWKVGRQLL
+196 GQYMKIGEKLL
-207 KTTEL
+207 ETTKL
-212 YADFDDT
+212 YADFDDA
-219 MRATQGKLVTATA
+219 MRATQGKLVTASTQDMA
-232 QEMDALEEQVRQWA
+232 KLEEQVRSWA

-288 LDLTDATEYL
+288 MDLTDATEYL

-322 SNRSRASVQDMG
+322 SNRSRASVLDMG

-368 EAGTMLRNVMLRL
+368 EAGTLLRNVMLRL
-381 IAPTK
+381 IAPTA

-403 ELGEMDVAAAAKAM
+403 ELGEMDVAAAANAM

-438 SELRRATSG
+438 SELRRATAG

-460 FPTRTLRG
+460 FPTRTMRG

-479 YASIQNRIRSSS
+479 YASIQSRIQASG
-491 GYASEIAELQ
+491 GYASEIAALQ
-501 EGGIGGSIRNL
+501 EGGIGGSIRKL
-512 ESAFEE
+512 KSAFEE

-523 GEAMNPVIM
+523 GEAMNPQIIKV
-532 QMTNTL
+532 TDAL
-538 TELIKSISDMPE
+538 TELIQHISDLPE
-550 GVWEGIGNI
+550 GTWDFIGNI
-559 LALVVEAGPVLIG
+559 FATIVKAGPVLIG
-572 VGVGMK
+572 VGTTLK
-578 IISKLLTP
+578 LASKLLTP
-586 GGAIMAGVGGLIM
+586 TGAIATTA
-599 LLTLLDKNIE
+599 TLLLSLITLFDQQAE
-609 ERRQKKLENLF
+609 ERRQKNLDNMF

-634 EKTTQSYLSNNSAL
+634 DKVTESYLSNNSAL
-648 NELMDTMRDGATNYA
+648 NELLDTMREGGTNYA
-663 DVLEQLQGDLTTF
+663 NLSEQLTGSLTQW
-676 AITGQQLTE
+676 AITGQQLTQ
-685 EQKNSLSGLINQMID
+685 EQKDGLSGLINQMID
-700 QANQDIDNGE
+700 QANQDIENGE

-743 YDGLRADMVA
+743 YNGLRADMVA

-830 ALAANSET
+830 ALAANSEM
-838 YAAESGRYYSA
+838 YAAESGRYYSE

-998 AFKRYMQEK
+998 AFNRYMQEK
-1007 QTTPDIADDEELKAQ
+1007 QTTPDIADDEELQRQ
-1022 AAGDAQTYVSQAQ
+1022 ATNDAQTYVNQAQ
-1035 ATLDKNPLKIKVDMV
+1035 AELDKNPVKLHVNMV
-1050 YGQTISG
+1050 PGKSYSISYDG
-1057 GSTSS
+1057 YSYRGAGS
-1062 AGAPGSVKY
+1062 GAQSGTVKNTVSRQLNKLFY
-1071 KAFGTFADGGRADT
+1071 AEGGRADT

-1126 GGSSSGPATIIY
+1126 SGSSSGPATIVY

-1148 GVDGALREDKKRL
+1148 GVDGALKEDKKRL

>member
-1 MAKGGRQEL
+1 MAGNSKRQEL

-46 QRYDDLQTQAY
+46 QKYDDLQTQAY

-68 QKQMQLAKAETRQK
+68 QKQVQLAQAQARQK
-82 QQGRSDY
+82 QQGRNSY
-89 VNLWQNLLKEQEDI
+89 VTMWQNLLKEQEDI
-103 EKQIAQEEA
+103 EKQVAQEQA
-112 KADQERL
+112 RADKERL
-119 QKEQER
+119 QREQER

-134 YLYQQMR
+134 FLYQKMQ
-141 EFQEA
+141 EFQRA
-146 AAERERAYAELFDEA
+146 AEERERAYAALFDEA

-175 KFVSELS
+175 KFVSQLS
-182 VDLNEVGDELINVG
+182 KDMDSLGGKLLGAGWQLNRL
-196 GQVWKVGRQLL
+196 GRRLL
-207 KTTEL
+207 QTTEL
-212 YADFDDT
+212 YIDFDDA
-219 MRATQGKLVTATA
+219 MRATQGKLVTATT
-232 QEMDALEEQVRQWA
+232 QEIEALEEQVRAWA

-256 ANAVKEAAS
+256 ASAVKEAAS

-288 LDLTDATEYL
+288 MDLTDAMEYL
-298 NSALAGLNMDM
+298 NSAIAGLNMDM

-403 ELGEMDVAAAAKAM
+403 ELGDMDTGAAAAAM
-417 DTLGLSVFDAEG
+417 ETLGLNVFDAEG

-479 YASIQNRIRSSS
+479 YTSIQNRIRASG
-491 GYASEIAELQ
+491 GYASEIAALQ
-501 EGGIGGSIRNL
+501 EGGIGGSVRSL
-512 ESAFEE
+512 KSAFEE

-523 GEAMNPVIM
+523 AEAMNP
-532 QMTNTL
+532 QMMKL
-538 TELIKSISDMPE
+538 TDALTQLIRNISDLPE
-550 GVWEGIGNI
+550 SVWDTIGNV
-559 LALVVEAGPVLIG
+559 LTLLVEAGPILIG
-572 VGVGMK
+572 VGTGMK

-586 GGAIMAGVGGLIM
+586 GGAITAGLM
-599 LLTLLDKNIE
+599 LATALLVMLDKQAE
-609 ERRQKKLENLF
+609 ERRQRNLENLF
-620 GTATLDVAEMRQET
+620 GSVTLDVAEMRQEIDKSTGAIT
-634 EKTTQSYLSNNSAL
+634 EQKAAL
-648 NELMDTMRDGATNYA
+648 DELTGDIQQNLTDFTALYEEMT
-663 DVLEQLQGDLTTF
+663 GDLTQYF
-676 AITGQQLTE
+676 ITGQTLTEDQGKALVTMGTQMGAKVKEGIDLSELHQLNWLDVMFGDPSNEVEANAYTSGVSTATKYYDAIKKQTDGLGVELGNALADALADGIIDADEKNIISAIMAKYAAIENEVTQIYADAAQEKRLLQAGRVTFDSINGFVTEQYTLGE
-685 EQKNSLSGLINQMID
+685 EQKQ
-700 QANQDIDNGE
+700 
-710 LHDLNMLDL
+710 
-719 LFGDVKTGKETDAF
+719 
-733 VNGVG
+733 
-738 WVSSY
+738 
-743 YDGLRADMVA
+743 
-753 VGEDLRNAL
+753 
-762 TEALEDGE
+762 
-770 LSPEDEEAIRAQ
+770 
-782 IERLTEIEQQIQQ
+782 
-795 GIIDQETGKRLY
+795 
-807 AAQKVSADS
+807 
-816 LEEYLQG
+816 
-823 NADSEAK
+823 K
-830 ALAANSET
+830 ALDDLDDE
-838 YAAESGRYYSA
+838 YALLIAQN
-849 WKYNYDNATTGS
+849 KHNYDNAKT
-861 ERSRLQKELDS
+861 
-872 FMQELAREEEE
+872 REERQQILRERDDINAGFAQKSQDIESNANADTNAVLMRAIDTAFDSEGMGE
-883 AAQGIRNDYSGYNE
+883 AWG
-897 RALDTVISQL
+897 LL
-907 GYSDA
+907 
-912 WKAIK
+912 K
-917 RIGELGVG
+917 RIGEQGVG
-925 ADEAD
+925 LDKLD
-930 WSKIFE
+930 WNRVLLGMDNSQ
-936 GLNANKTIQQM
+936 GAALLRS
-947 YDLYDADD
+947 LYDADKS
-955 ATGWKLSK
+955 TGWAMANALDST
-963 LVDKA
+963 
-968 GFTNL
+968 GNSSL
-973 ADIITMLNRYAG
+973 ADILTSLNRYAG
-985 AADTNLAIQSDID
+985 ALESRSRVDEGFGIYEDL
-998 AFKRYMQEK
+998 
-1007 QTTPDIADDEELKAQ
+1007 TPDFANDTELQTQ
-1022 AAGDAQTYVSQAQ
+1022 AAGDAQTYVNQAQ
-1035 ATLDKNPLKIKVDMV
+1035 AKLNANQLKIRVDMV
-1050 YGQTISG
+1050 MGNNG
-1057 GSTSS
+1057 
-1062 AGAPGSVKY
+1062 VKLPASLVGRGLNGY
-1071 KAFGTFADGGRADT
+1071 ADGGRADT